1 MEGTRVASR
10 YAKSF
15 LDLAIE
21 QGALEKAY
29 ADMKYIAEIS
39 KTNHEFVVF
48 LKSPIVKPDKKQ
60 AVLKAILDGN
70 IDKFTSAYVRM
81 ITDKKRE
88 MYLPL
93 IAEEF
98 INQYNAKKQI
108 LKAVVTTAN
117 GIDDSIRKQVME
129 LVKGTGQGNNEVVL
143 EEKINKDLIGGFI
156 IRVGDKQIDAS
167 IARKLNNLKRGFKE
181 NPFVKEL

>member
-15 LDLAIE
+15 IDLALE

-29 ADMKYIAEIS
+29 ADMKLIAGTA

-48 LKSPIVKPDKKQ
+48 LKSPVIKTDTKQ
-60 AVLKAILDGN
+60 AVLKGIFEGKLDK
-70 IDKFTSAYVRM
+70 ITSAYLQL
-81 ITDKKRE
+81 ITSKKRE
-88 MYLPL
+88 IYLPE

-98 INQYNAKKQI
+98 INQYNEKKQI
-108 LKAVVTTAN
+108 LKAVVTTAG
-117 GIDDSIRKQVME
+117 GIDDTIRKQVME
-129 LVKGTGQGNNEVVL
+129 LVKGTGSGNNEVVL

-156 IRVGDKQIDAS
+156 IRVGDKQVDAS

-181 NPFVKEL
+181 NPFVKEI